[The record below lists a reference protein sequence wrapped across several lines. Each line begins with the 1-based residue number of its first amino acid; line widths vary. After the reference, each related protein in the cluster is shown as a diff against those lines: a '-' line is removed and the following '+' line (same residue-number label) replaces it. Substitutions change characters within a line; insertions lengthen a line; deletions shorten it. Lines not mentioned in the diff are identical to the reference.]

1 MFNSAHIVFPN
12 CKSLWIK
19 ANVFTQENTNKQ
31 AFTNE
36 LLVNNVYVS
45 CWGHDSPP
53 QMKNELFA
61 FIFLLNRAYHHHFKH
76 SLSTLFSGLRSFQPV
91 GFLLVAV
98 LDLFAG
104 FSWQREITQHNLL
117 SICTNLFV
125 ISVSI
130 GGNILLIYK
139 FSFATATEE

>member
-1 MFNSAHIVFPN
+1 MFTSAVG
-12 CKSLWIK
+12 
-19 ANVFTQENTNKQ
+19 
-31 AFTNE
+31 
-36 LLVNNVYVS
+36 
-45 CWGHDSPP
+45 GHDSPQ

-76 SLSTLFSGLRSFQPV
+76 SLSTLFSGSRSFQPV

-117 SICTNLFV
+117 SIQNDCCPPTEDKLCHLSTV
-125 ISVSI
+125 II
-130 GGNILLIYK
+130 K
-139 FSFATATEE
+139 R

>member
-19 ANVFTQENTNKQ
+19 ASAKRLNANVFTQEN
-31 AFTNE
+31 TNE

-53 QMKNELFA
+53 QMKNKLFA
-61 FIFLLNRAYHHHFKH
+61 FSFLLNRAYHHHFKH
-76 SLSTLFSGLRSFQPV
+76 SLSTLFSGSRSFQPV
-91 GFLLVAV
+91 GFLLVDV

-117 SICTNLFV
+117 SIQNDCFPP
-125 ISVSI
+125 
-130 GGNILLIYK
+130 
-139 FSFATATEE
+139 TEDK

>member
-19 ANVFTQENTNKQ
+19 SNVFMQEN
-31 AFTNE
+31 TNE

-61 FIFLLNRAYHHHFKH
+61 FIFLLNRAYHHHFKR
-76 SLSTLFSGLRSFQPV
+76 SLSTLFSGSRSFQPV

-98 LDLFAG
+98 LDLFPG